1 MPSACSLNN
10 MLQSVLS
17 VANED
22 QSAVYPPSI
31 FSQQFNVVTSLLI
44 SKLVRQYPGSPEV
57 IDILEPF
64 IKFSMQPVKKG
75 VFNLPEDYR
84 NILGSP
90 YIFVNG
96 AKQCGEVP
104 EITTAQ
110 QFLTA
115 QLKGGCAAVPITIVS
130 ESEFSVRTSS
140 TYKKPSHSNPIGYF
154 AGQKT
159 VKICPFDLTVVALL
173 YVRQEGLYRF
183 GYDINPDDT
192 YSFDA
197 STTIESDW
205 GNSAF
210 QPIFS
215 AMMALYS
222 AYVRDNELR
231 DWSLILSEKGIL

>member
-1 MPSACSLNN
+1 

-31 FSQQFNVVTSLLI
+31 FSSQFRTVTSLLI
-44 SKLVRQYPGSPEV
+44 SKLVQQYPGNPTV
-57 IDILEPF
+57 LDILMPF

-75 VFNLPEDYR
+75 VFALPDDYR
-84 NILGSP
+84 NILGAP

-104 EITTAQ
+104 EIKTAQ

-115 QLKGGCAAVPITIVS
+115 QLKGGCNVAPIVIVS
-130 ESEFSVRTSS
+130 ESEFSERTRS

-154 AGQKT
+154 AGLNETGQK
-159 VKICPFDLTVVALL
+159 VIKICPYDLTVVGLL
-173 YVRQEGLYRF
+173 YARQEGLYQY
-183 GYDINPDDT
+183 GYFLNPDDT
-192 YSFDA
+192 FSFDA
-197 STTIESDW
+197 STTVESEW
-205 GNSAF
+205 TSAGF
-210 QPIFS
+210 QPIFT